1 LTDQGHYLTLE
12 EWERIFLQISMKELQ
27 KDAGLVFGR
36 MGYIQQ
42 TDDFVF
48 FAGTLKSV
56 EFGPS

>member
-1 LTDQGHYLTLE
+1 LTLE